1 MSDDYEVGYKKPPRH
16 AQFKRGQS
24 GNLRGRPKGTK
35 NLRTD
40 LEEELQEAVIVK
52 EGETRKSVSKQRAM
66 VKSLMAKA
74 MQGDTRAANTILNMI
89 FRLLD
94 LGDNRPDGEELGA
107 DDLQILQDYENRV
120 RASNGRAV
128 EPEEAARR
136 GPRSPEGGAVADS

>member
-1 MSDDYEVGYKKPPRH
+1 MSNDYEVGYKKPPRH

-24 GNLRGRPKGTK
+24 GNLRGRPRGTK

-52 EGETRKSVSKQRAM
+52 EGETRRSVSKQRAM

-74 MQGDTRAANTILNMI
+74 VRGDNRAATTILNMI

-94 LGDNRPDGEELGA
+94 LGEDRSDDEELGA
-107 DDLQILQDYENRV
+107 DDLQILANHESRI
-120 RASNGRAV
+120 RASNPRVA
-128 EPEEAARR
+128 EPEKGTQC
-136 GPRSPEGGAVADS
+136 GPGTTDGETVGDS